1 MPSNR
6 KLYHLPKA
14 MKTLAP
20 QTFFKRL
27 LRPVRFLR
35 LAFFLLIPLAG
46 CDTGLPTEP
55 VEESVIDVSV
65 KLYQDSIK
73 VLTDVV
79 NFQPTFLGRSSV
91 VEIKIA
97 YMDTFNL
104 KLEVDL
110 SDSSVFNVT
119 PSVFSFSKTTN
130 QKQKIFTVTFE
141 PAEPDTLVSTYLR
154 LKTFKDPLSPDS
166 IIALVTED
174 SLQLVGLG
182 QSYYLDLE
190 MVFIAGGSF
199 FMGSG
204 TADDTADVNY
214 ENPDELYTHQVVLSD
229 FFIGRYEVTNQQYY
243 EFWVEQGDSAYRPEY
258 SSVIGSW
265 PQDALDKPN
274 HPVVGVSWEDA
285 MAFCRWLGLR
295 TSERYS
301 LPTEAQW
308 EYVARG
314 GEARE
319 YPWSSVETELA
330 GDTLDNGQEEPV
342 YLLNIRGDS
351 DGYIYTAPVDQ
362 FPVGASKFGPL
373 NMSGNVWE
381 WCLDWYD
388 TGYYRYSTD
397 TDDPQGPA
405 GSPDLNYKAIRG
417 GSWLEDLKEARC
429 ANRGALDPRNREFN
443 VGFRVVRLP

>member
-1 MPSNR
+1 
-6 KLYHLPKA
+6 
-14 MKTLAP
+14 MKTLGP

-35 LAFFLLIPLAG
+35 LAFFLLMPLAG
-46 CDTGLPTEP
+46 CDSGLPTEP
-55 VEESVIDVSV
+55 VEESLTDVLV
-65 KLYQDSIK
+65 VLYQDSIGM
-73 VLTDVV
+73 LTDVV
-79 NFQPTFLGRSSV
+79 NFEPTFIGRESVMEINVAYLDTLILELSVESSDSV
-91 VEIKIA
+91 V
-97 YMDTFNL
+97 FQ
-104 KLEVDL
+104 
-110 SDSSVFNVT
+110 VT
-119 PSVFSFSKTTN
+119 PPGFQFSKKN
-130 QKQKIFTVTFE
+130 KQVTLRVTFI
-141 PAEPDTLVSTYLR
+141 PVAADTVQVAYLH
-154 LKTFKDPLSPDS
+154 LKTFGDLLNPDS
-166 IIALVTED
+166 IMEPVAED

-190 MVFIAGGSF
+190 MVFIPGGSF

-204 TADDTADVNY
+204 TADDTANINFK
-214 ENPDELYTHQVVLSD
+214 NPDELYTHQVALSD

-243 EFWVEQGDSAYRPEY
+243 EFWVEQGDSAYWPEY

-295 TSERYS
+295 TSERYT

-314 GEARE
+314 GKERE
-319 YPWSSVETELA
+319 YPWSSVEAELA

-342 YLLNIRGDS
+342 YLLNIQGES
-351 DGYIYTAPVDQ
+351 DGYIHTAPVDQ
-362 FPVGASKFGPL
+362 FPAGASKFGPL
-373 NMSGNVWE
+373 NISGNVWE

-388 TGYYRYSTD
+388 AGYYRDSTE
-397 TDDPQGPA
+397 TEDPQGPA
-405 GSPDLNYKAIRG
+405 GSMELNYKVIRG

>member
-1 MPSNR
+1 
-6 KLYHLPKA
+6 
-14 MKTLAP
+14 MKTLGP

-35 LAFFLLIPLAG
+35 LAFFLLMPLAG
-46 CDTGLPTEP
+46 CDSELPTEP
-55 VEESVIDVSV
+55 VEESLTDVLV
-65 KLYQDSIK
+65 VLYQDSIGM
-73 VLTDVV
+73 LTDAV
-79 NFQPTFLGRSSV
+79 NFEPTFIGRESVMEINVAYLDTLILELSVESSDSV
-91 VEIKIA
+91 V
-97 YMDTFNL
+97 FQ
-104 KLEVDL
+104 
-110 SDSSVFNVT
+110 VT
-119 PSVFSFSKTTN
+119 PPGFQFSKKN
-130 QKQKIFTVTFE
+130 KQVTLRVTFI
-141 PAEPDTLVSTYLR
+141 PVAADTVQVAYLH
-154 LKTFKDPLSPDS
+154 LQTFGGLLNPDS
-166 IIALVTED
+166 IMEPVAED

-190 MVFIAGGSF
+190 MVFIPGGSF

-204 TADDTADVNY
+204 TADDTANINFK
-214 ENPDELYTHQVVLSD
+214 NPDELYTHQVALSD

-243 EFWVEQGDSAYRPEY
+243 EFWVEQSDSAYWPEY

-295 TSERYS
+295 TSERYT

-314 GEARE
+314 GKERE

-342 YLLNIRGDS
+342 YLLNIQGES
-351 DGYIYTAPVDQ
+351 DGYIHTAPVDK
-362 FPVGASKFGPL
+362 FPAGASKFGPL
-373 NMSGNVWE
+373 NISGNVWE

-388 TGYYRYSTD
+388 ARYYRDSTE
-397 TDDPQGPA
+397 TVDPQGPA
-405 GSPDLNYKAIRG
+405 GSRDLNYKVIRG

-429 ANRGALDPRNREFN
+429 PNRGALDPRNREFN

>member
-1 MPSNR
+1 
-6 KLYHLPKA
+6 
-14 MKTLAP
+14 MKTLGP

-35 LAFFLLIPLAG
+35 LAFFLLMPLAG
-46 CDTGLPTEP
+46 CDSELPTEP
-55 VEESVIDVSV
+55 VEESLTDVLV
-65 KLYQDSIK
+65 VLYQDSIGM
-73 VLTDVV
+73 LTDVV
-79 NFQPTFLGRSSV
+79 NFEPTFIGRESVMEINVAYLDTLILELSVESSDSV
-91 VEIKIA
+91 V
-97 YMDTFNL
+97 FQ
-104 KLEVDL
+104 
-110 SDSSVFNVT
+110 VT
-119 PSVFSFSKTTN
+119 PPGFQFSKKN
-130 QKQKIFTVTFE
+130 KQVTLQVTFI
-141 PAEPDTLVSTYLR
+141 PVAADTVQVAYLH
-154 LKTFKDPLSPDS
+154 LKTFGGLLNPDS
-166 IIALVTED
+166 IMEPFAED
-174 SLQLVGLG
+174 SLQLVGPG

-190 MVFIAGGSF
+190 MVFIPGGSF

-204 TADDTADVNY
+204 TADDTANINFK
-214 ENPDELYTHQVVLSD
+214 NPDELYTHQVALSD

-243 EFWVEQGDSAYRPEY
+243 EFWVEQSDSAYWPEY

-295 TSERYS
+295 TSERYT

-314 GEARE
+314 GKERE

-342 YLLNIRGDS
+342 YLLNIQGES
-351 DGYIYTAPVDQ
+351 DGYIHTAPVDK
-362 FPVGASKFGPL
+362 FPAGASKFGPL
-373 NMSGNVWE
+373 NISGNVWE

-388 TGYYRYSTD
+388 ARYYRDSTE
-397 TDDPQGPA
+397 TEDPQGPA
-405 GSPDLNYKAIRG
+405 GSRDLNYKVIRG

-429 ANRGALDPRNREFN
+429 PNRGALDPRNREFN

>member
-1 MPSNR
+1 
-6 KLYHLPKA
+6 
-14 MKTLAP
+14 MKTLGP

-35 LAFFLLIPLAG
+35 LAFFLLMPLAG
-46 CDTGLPTEP
+46 CDSGLPTEP
-55 VEESVIDVSV
+55 VEESLTDVLV
-65 KLYQDSIK
+65 VLYQDSIGM
-73 VLTDVV
+73 LTDAV
-79 NFQPTFLGRSSV
+79 NFEPTFVGRESVMEINVAYLDTLILELSVESSDSV
-91 VEIKIA
+91 V
-97 YMDTFNL
+97 FQ
-104 KLEVDL
+104 
-110 SDSSVFNVT
+110 VT
-119 PSVFSFSKTTN
+119 PPGFQFSKKN
-130 QKQKIFTVTFE
+130 KQVTLRVTFI
-141 PAEPDTLVSTYLR
+141 PVAADTVQVAYLH
-154 LKTFKDPLSPDS
+154 LQTFGGLLNPDS
-166 IIALVTED
+166 IMEPVAED

-190 MVFIAGGSF
+190 MVFIPGGSF

-204 TADDTADVNY
+204 TADDTANINFK
-214 ENPDELYTHQVVLSD
+214 NPDELYTHQVALSD

-243 EFWVEQGDSAYRPEY
+243 EFWVEQSDSAYWPEY

-295 TSERYS
+295 TSERYT

-314 GEARE
+314 GKERE

-342 YLLNIRGDS
+342 YLLNIQGES
-351 DGYIYTAPVDQ
+351 DGYIHTAPVDK
-362 FPVGASKFGPL
+362 FPAGASKFGPL
-373 NMSGNVWE
+373 NISGNVWE

-388 TGYYRYSTD
+388 ARYYRDSTE
-397 TDDPQGPA
+397 TVDPQGPA
-405 GSPDLNYKAIRG
+405 GSRDLNYKVIRG

-429 ANRGALDPRNREFN
+429 PNRGALDPRNREFN